1 MITVV
6 ESELRFIVD
15 SHGRHE
21 LHASAL
27 AAYTCKHS
35 RVLVSRVIFLMHV
48 GFMVR
53 CVNWDCLRDE
63 TVAGHVT
70 NISVARVTVQE

>member
-53 CVNWDCLRDE
+53 CVN
-63 TVAGHVT
+63 
-70 NISVARVTVQE
+70 